1 MRTSL
6 GESQTERVPPARI
19 TYVGHATVLL
29 EIGGVRLLTD
39 PVLRS
44 RVAYLRRHGP
54 APEVPAGIDAVLISH
69 LHHDHLDVPSLRL
82 LPDGP
87 RVIAPGGAGP
97 MLQRAGFETEEL
109 RPGEWAEVSGL
120 RIEAVRAVHA
130 GGRWPLG
137 GVSGEPLGFVVAG
150 PPSIYFAGDTDLY
163 EEMGELAPLDVALVP
178 IAGWGPRLGPG
189 HMDAGRAA
197 QAVALLRPRV
207 AVPIHWGTLH
217 TRTARRGEW
226 FTSPAEEFAAQTAEL
241 APDSEVRVLRPGEA
255 TEVTGPSA

>member
-1 MRTSL
+1 M
-6 GESQTERVPPARI
+6 
-19 TYVGHATVLL
+19 
-29 EIGGVRLLTD
+29 RLLTD

-82 LPDGP
+82 LADGP
-87 RVIAPGGAGP
+87 RVIAPRGAGP
-97 MLQRAGFETEEL
+97 MLRRAGFEAEEL
-109 RPGEWAEVSGL
+109 RTGDWAEVNGL

-137 GVSGEPLGFVVAG
+137 GVSGEPLGFVIAG
-150 PPSIYFAGDTDLY
+150 PPSVYFAGDTDLY
-163 EEMGELAPLDVALVP
+163 EEMGELAPLDLALVP

-189 HMDAGRAA
+189 HMDAARAA

-207 AVPIHWGTLH
+207 VVPIHWGTLH
-217 TRTARRGEW
+217 PAMTRRGEW
-226 FTSPAEEFAAQTAEL
+226 FSSPWEGFAAQAAEL
-241 APDSEVRVLRPGEA
+241 APDSEVRVLRPGES
-255 TEVTGPSA
+255 TSVTAPAA